1 MVKKKIWANFQ
12 RIIELF
18 THKIVTKPPKIWVWD
33 PGKTYS
39 GSRIQISKRHRIP
52 NPRIRNTGLQ
62 QIIARLAQLMR
73 VGTGT
78 MAGFVYYVSVLLQSE
93 LATQAGLTAA
103 LMGVLE
109 LLTPQ
114 HHVLLWRADCAV
126 LGTYATRCTDL
137 GSI

>member
-1 MVKKKIWANFQ
+1 
-12 RIIELF
+12 
-18 THKIVTKPPKIWVWD
+18 
-33 PGKTYS
+33 
-39 GSRIQISKRHRIP
+39 
-52 NPRIRNTGLQ
+52 
-62 QIIARLAQLMR
+62 
-73 VGTGT
+73 

-126 LGTYATRCTDL
+126 LGKGYLAYGTVL
-137 GSI
+137 